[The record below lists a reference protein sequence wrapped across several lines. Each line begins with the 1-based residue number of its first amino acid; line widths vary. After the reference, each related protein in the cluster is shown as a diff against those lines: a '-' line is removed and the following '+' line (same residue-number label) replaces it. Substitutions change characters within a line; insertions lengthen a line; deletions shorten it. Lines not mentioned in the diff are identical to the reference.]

1 MTNREFY
8 VAIAEAQVSDELT
21 TKAQELIAALDSRNE
36 KRKTTPTKEQKEAAG
51 RREAVLA
58 YLKANAAEVFT
69 RDQIAEAL
77 EITPGQ
83 ATAACK
89 ALGDAVIK
97 SEAKF
102 DKKTRVVYQI
112 SA

>member
-36 KRKTTPTKEQKEAAG
+36 KRKVTPTKDQKEAAA
-51 RREAVLA
+51 RRDTVLQF
-58 YLKANAAEVFT
+58 LQSHPDEVYT
-69 RDQIAEAL
+69 RDAIAEAVNV
-77 EITPGQ
+77 TPGQ
-83 ATAACK
+83 VTAACK
-89 ALGDAVIK
+89 ALADLLTK

-102 DKKTRVVYQI
+102 PKGKKVVYQYNG
-112 SA
+112 